1 MTGVLIVVI
10 VLVLVFAIWFISI
23 SNKFNIMKVKIEEA
37 NAGIDVALQKRYD
50 TLTKLVDVVKGY
62 AKHEQETLTNVIEL
76 RQGMSVSEKANASK
90 EMDALMGKVN
100 VLVENYPDLKANTT
114 YIELQRSIVDC
125 EEHLQAARRLYNS
138 NVTEFNKL
146 LVVFPSSVVAGMK
159 NLTKQDFFEVE
170 EEKKHDDLE
179 DFDDFEYE
187 KEKSSLEVEI

>member
-10 VLVLVFAIWFISI
+10 VLVLVFAIWFISV
-23 SNKFNIMKVKIEEA
+23 SNKFNTMKVKIEEA

-170 EEKKHDDLE
+170 EEKKQDVKIDL
-179 DFDDFEYE
+179 
-187 KEKSSLEVEI
+187 

>member
-1 MTGVLIVVI
+1 MVWIIVIAVVVFI
-10 VLVLVFAIWFISI
+10 ILWIIATQNKLVRKRMKAENAFAD
-23 SNKFNIMKVKIEEA
+23 
-37 NAGIDVALQKRYD
+37 IDVHLVKRYD
-50 TLTKLVDVVKGY
+50 LIPNIVNTVKGY

-114 YIELQRSIVDC
+114 YVELQRSIVDC

-170 EEKKHDDLE
+170 EEKKQDVKINL
-179 DFDDFEYE
+179 
-187 KEKSSLEVEI
+187 

>member
-10 VLVLVFAIWFISI
+10 VLVLVFAIWFISV

-100 VLVENYPDLKANTT
+100 VLVENYPDL
-114 YIELQRSIVDC
+114 
-125 EEHLQAARRLYNS
+125 
-138 NVTEFNKL
+138 
-146 LVVFPSSVVAGMK
+146 
-159 NLTKQDFFEVE
+159 
-170 EEKKHDDLE
+170 
-179 DFDDFEYE
+179 
-187 KEKSSLEVEI
+187 

>member
-1 MTGVLIVVI
+1 MWIALIVIAVLI
-10 VLVLVFAIWFISI
+10 IWIIIMYNSLISA
-23 SNKFNIMKVKIEEA
+23 KLKVD
-37 NAGIDVALQKRYD
+37 NAWSQIDVQLQRRFD
-50 TLTKLVDVVKGY
+50 LIPNFVETVKGY

-170 EEKKHDDLE
+170 EEKKQDVKINL
-179 DFDDFEYE
+179 
-187 KEKSSLEVEI
+187 

>member
-10 VLVLVFAIWFISI
+10 VLVLVFAIWFISV

-114 YIELQRSIVDC
+114 YIELQHSIVDC

-170 EEKKHDDLE
+170 EEKKQDVKINL
-179 DFDDFEYE
+179 
-187 KEKSSLEVEI
+187 